1 MDILLASG
9 NQHKLNEL
17 SPLLAPHTLH
27 LPYEF
32 GIDFDCE
39 ETGTTFE
46 ENAMMKAQKLI
57 QDSQGLTDMPVLA
70 DDSGLLVDALPGE
83 LGVYTARFGSPD
95 GVTILPA
102 ETKNLLLIERMKGLE
117 GDQRRAEFVCV
128 LVLLDRKGK
137 AITVKGVSEGRILEE
152 PDGVGGFGYDP
163 VFFNNEA
170 GCSNFALG
178 KDKGRFSHRGKAVK
192 LLKEKLDSMNE
203 KAIPTRDQIKESD
216 KWDLSDLYATEEL
229 YEKDLEVFKKSVSQV
244 ESFKGTL
251 GKSPENLL
259 KALRFTNENTM
270 LLEKL
275 YNYASLN
282 SSAEAQSPEN
292 QKRKGILM
300 HLYSQFVA
308 SVSWMDPEILAIA
321 DLEKWIED
329 KAFDDYRIPLKK
341 LLRQRP
347 HTLSEKE
354 EAILAKQD
362 ELQDTPRSAF
372 SVLTNIDMDFGKI
385 DGKDLSQSTYGSFMQ
400 SRDRSIRE
408 RAYKQLYETYRKH
421 EQTIA
426 ALYSGSVKQDIF
438 NARVRGFET
447 ALDASLYRD
456 NVPRS
461 VYTGL
466 IEAVHS
472 GFDSLHRYYSLKKK
486 VLKLDQLRHYDVYV
500 PMVEMPV
507 KHTPYEEAALI
518 VKKALAPLGKDYVDT
533 IYKGIT
539 TDRWVDRY
547 ENKGKRSGAFSSG
560 GFIGKPY
567 ILLNYKEDVLGDIF
581 TLAHEGGHS
590 MHSWYSKNNNPFP
603 YYEYTIF
610 EAEVASTFNEQL
622 LAKYFIDNAK
632 DEKTRAYIIA
642 KQLDDIVATLFRQT
656 MFAEFELICHTQQ
669 EGGEPLTLDALRKN
683 YRNLLEQYFGPE
695 MVFEDVSDLE
705 GLRIPHFYN
714 AYYVYKYSTGISASI
729 ALSERVLNGGKKELD
744 DYLGFLKSGGSKF
757 PIDSLKGAGVD
768 MSTQEPVKAAVA
780 KFTKLLEQLEGLI
793 L

>member
-17 SPLLAPHTLH
+17 APLLAPHKLH
-27 LPYEF
+27 LPFEF

-39 ETGTTFE
+39 ETGSTFE
-46 ENAMMKAQKLI
+46 ENALMKAKKLL
-57 QDSQGLTDMPVLA
+57 QDSQGLTDMSVLA

-83 LGVYTARFGSPD
+83 LGVHTARFGSPD

-102 ETKNLLLIERMKGLE
+102 EAKNLMLIDRMRGLK
-117 GDQRRAEFVCV
+117 GDQRKAEFVCV
-128 LVLLDRKGK
+128 LVLMDRKGK
-137 AITVKGVSEGRILEE
+137 TITVKGVSEGRILEE
-152 PDGVGGFGYDP
+152 PDGIGGFGYDP
-163 VFFNNEA
+163 VFYNNEA
-170 GCSNFALG
+170 GCSNAALG
-178 KDKGRFSHRGKAVK
+178 KDKGKFSHRGKAVR
-192 LLKEKLDSMNE
+192 LLMEKLNE
-203 KAIPTRDQIKESD
+203 KAIPTRDQIAESD
-216 KWDLSDLYATEEL
+216 KWDLADLYATEAD
-229 YEKDLEVFKKSVSQV
+229 YEKDLEILKKNVKKAD
-244 ESFKGTL
+244 SFKGTL
-251 GKSPENLL
+251 GMSPQALL
-259 KALRFTNENTM
+259 DCLKYSNDNTM

-282 SSAEAQSPEN
+282 NSAEAQNPKN
-292 QKRKGILM
+292 QKRLGKLM
-300 HLYSQFVA
+300 HLYSEFV
-308 SVSWMDPEILAIA
+308 SSISWMDPEILAIE

-354 EAILAKQD
+354 EAILAKED
-362 ELQDTPRSAF
+362 ELQDTCRTTF

-385 DGKDLSQSTYGSFMQ
+385 DGKDLSQSTYGSFLQ
-400 SRDRSIRE
+400 NRDRSVRE
-408 RAYKQLYETYRKH
+408 RAYKQFYETYRKH

-438 NARVRGFET
+438 NARIRGFET

-456 NVPRS
+456 NVPKS

-472 GFDSLHRYYSLKKK
+472 GFDSLHRFYSLKKK
-486 VLKLDQLRHYDVYV
+486 VLKLDELRHYDVYV
-500 PMVEMPV
+500 PIVDTPV
-507 KHTPYEEAALI
+507 RNTPYEEAAKI
-518 VKKALAPLGKDYVDT
+518 VKEALAPLGKDYVDT

-567 ILLNYKEDVLGDIF
+567 ILLNYKEDVLNSIF

-590 MHSWYSKNNNPFP
+590 MHSYYSKNNNPFP
-603 YYEYTIF
+603 YYDYTIF

-622 LAKYFIDNAK
+622 LAKYFIDNAE
-632 DEKTRAYIIA
+632 DEKTKAYIVA
-642 KQLDDIVATLFRQT
+642 KQLDDIVGTLFRQT
-656 MFAEFELICHTQQ
+656 MFAEYELICHTQQ
-669 EGGEPLTLDALRKN
+669 ENGEPLTLDSLRKN
-683 YRNLLEQYFGPE
+683 YRSLLEQYFGPE

-780 KFTKLLEQLEGLI
+780 KFTKLLGQLESLI